1 MGKARFIVT
10 HSSLSAPSEFQSTSL
25 TYHVKAREV
34 DIQNPCANISKKKKK
49 GFFIEISESSRYS
62 PRSKLKTLVS
72 L

>member
-34 DIQNPCANISKKKKK
+34 DIQNPCANISKKKK